1 MANSPEFAEKV
12 SFSAFIA
19 ASSEAELLCEDKGGC
34 MLFNHRLMTP
44 LADAELLL
52 SAEAS
57 QTIRRMAGAAGVAE
71 AGAEPHAAVS

>member
-1 MANSPEFAEKV
+1 MH
-12 SFSAFIA
+12 
-19 ASSEAELLCEDKGGC
+19 
-34 MLFNHRLMTP
+34 FNHRLMTP